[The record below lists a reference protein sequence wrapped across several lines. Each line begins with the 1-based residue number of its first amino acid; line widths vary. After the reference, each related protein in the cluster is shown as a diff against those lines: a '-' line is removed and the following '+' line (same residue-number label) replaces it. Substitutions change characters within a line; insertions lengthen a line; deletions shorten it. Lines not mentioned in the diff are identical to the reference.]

1 MGVSGQPFTYAAVR
15 LDDSRFPASKFDPKA
30 VTRASWEPKPQKP
43 KPDGPLVSF
52 NRHPDAHMAPSQRSR
67 NFMPMGRRT
76 KAWIVHMRSVQM
88 CLRVLEL
95 AAAAGLL
102 VLMILIN
109 NVDPLTGWVMRITL
123 GVAVLHCT
131 YAIYHLS
138 RRAGGRAPGSS
149 GAYHLFAG
157 VSDLCVV
164 PLYAFGALAD
174 FNNGIKWGTL
184 LADRSVMR
192 VLLPAVYYGLITA
205 GGLHVVSLA
214 ISIWLSFMFRR
225 INLMPPDMNPLES
238 HLTSRAAGT
247 TAAHKRNKSSI
258 ATSSS
263 AGSERNT
270 AAASDEF
277 SSRPPSVPFMHTRR
291 DSQTSLATRDSR
303 VDLPSRQYQIS
314 PSNSPR
320 NSATSQELKRMSA
333 PPRSTTATTNNRAS
347 YTEVPLGD
355 NSSRSRPTSSYS
367 RPSSGT
373 VASYRAE
380 PVPAAQTA
388 QPRAAKFTEAW
399 YASES
404 LVNRTQERTRALNQ
418 MNAANKRRAYEALNQ
433 TYDSPHPGDD
443 NNNDSDSDTE
453 DHRGAYAYDY
463 DRASRALSPN
473 NNAGASSDADETGSP
488 HPNPLRSNPPAA
500 ASQRTTTRSTRRPAK
515 SPFAALRNSILG
527 EPSNSNSQDIADA
540 GASDRWQARN
550 RDSSIQ
556 CESDFYSKPYGQLK
570 PGTPPVIVG
579 GTGGNHRVVSSGND
593 YDLGSMSAAGRRNVS
608 GKIAEEG
615 RAGAGGAGQNRYPR

>member
-1 MGVSGQPFTYAAVR
+1 MGGSEQPFTYAAVR
-15 LDDSRFPASKFDPKA
+15 LDDSRFPAAKFDPKA
-30 VTRASWEPKPQKP
+30 VTRASYEPKPQRP
-43 KPDGPLVSF
+43 KRDGPLVSF

-95 AAAAGLL
+95 VAAVGLL

-109 NVDPLTGWVMRITL
+109 NVDPLTGWIVRITL

-138 RRAGGRAPGSS
+138 RRAGGRAPASS

-164 PLYAFGALAD
+164 PLYAFGALAN
-174 FNNGIKWGTL
+174 FNNGIKWGTVL
-184 LADRSVMR
+184 GDRSAMR
-192 VLLPAVYYGLITA
+192 YLLPAVYYGLITA

-238 HLTSRAAGT
+238 HLTSRAAGAG

-258 ATSSS
+258 ATSSY
-263 AGSERNT
+263 AGSERNSGVP
-270 AAASDEF
+270 AADDF

-303 VDLPSRQYQIS
+303 VDLPSRQYQVS

-333 PPRSTTATTNNRAS
+333 PPRSTTTTTTTATTTTNNRAS
-347 YTEVPLGD
+347 YTEVPLAET
-355 NSSRSRPTSSYS
+355 RPTSSYS

-433 TYDSPHPGDD
+433 TYDSHPNGGD
-443 NNNDSDSDTE
+443 NDSDSETE
-453 DHRGAYAYDY
+453 HRGYDY
-463 DRASRALSPN
+463 DRASRAL
-473 NNAGASSDADETGSP
+473 ASSDNETNSP
-488 HPNPLRSNPPAA
+488 HPNPLRSNPPSSAGG
-500 ASQRTTTRSTRRPAK
+500 SKTTAKTRQATK
-515 SPFAALRNSILG
+515 TPFAALRNSIL
-527 EPSNSNSQDIADA
+527 SLNDRSQDIAD
-540 GASDRWQARN
+540 GTERERWQGRN

-570 PGTPPVIVG
+570 PGTPPIILGSGSG
-579 GTGGNHRVVSSGND
+579 GSGGGNRVVSSGND
-593 YDLGSMSAAGRRNVS
+593 YDLGSVGAMGRRNVS
-608 GKIAEEG
+608 GKVAEEG
-615 RAGAGGAGQNRYPR
+615 RAGQNRYSRYSGLNE